1 MTAEQIYI
9 KPKTVEEALE
19 FAHQYNDHF
28 RFIAGGTDLLVNKFQ
43 GNEEV
48 RCLVDLTGIE
58 ELRTVEKT
66 TFSNGSSS
74 SSSGKG
80 LDFLRIG
87 SLVKLEDLENH
98 SEIKDEFPVLI
109 EAAES
114 VASPVIRKTAT
125 LGGNILCENRC
136 IFYNQSE
143 WWREA
148 AGFCLKC
155 NLPAGKTGGD
165 ICIATGGK
173 KACFS
178 KFISDT
184 APALIAMNAE
194 IEIRERKKTRVMK
207 LEDIYTGDGV
217 EPRLLKK
224 HEIIG
229 SVLLPGNQGFKMCFK
244 KLRQRDSLDFSSLT
258 TCVSISRQGK
268 IRIVLGGVDPAPV
281 VVDGSLNDDKK
292 ELVKQAVKKSRI
304 VDNDVFSRKYRKE
317 MITVFLE
324 KSFRELSI

>member
-9 KPKTVEEALE
+9 KPKSIDEALE
-19 FAHQYNDHF
+19 FAHQYNNNS

-48 RCLVDLTGIE
+48 NCLIDLTGID
-58 ELRTVEKT
+58 ELRAVEKV
-66 TFSNGSSS
+66 TFSKANSSLLPS
-74 SSSGKG
+74 AGAG

-87 SLVKLEDLENH
+87 SLVKLDDLRNYP
-98 SEIKDEFPVLI
+98 EIRNEFPVLI
-109 EAAES
+109 EAAEA
-114 VASPVIRKTAT
+114 VASPVLRKTAT

-136 IFYNQSE
+136 IFYNQSA

-155 NLPAGKTGGD
+155 DGD
-165 ICIATGGK
+165 VCIATGGK

-184 APALIAMNAE
+184 APALISMNAE
-194 IEIRERKKTRVMK
+194 IEVRERKKTRIIK
-207 LEDIYTGDGV
+207 LGNIYSGDGV
-217 EPRLLKK
+217 EPRILKRN
-224 HEIIG
+224 EII
-229 SVLLPGNQGFKMCFK
+229 SSILLPEGQDFKVCFK
-244 KLRQRDSLDFSSLT
+244 KLRQRDSMDFSSLT
-258 TCVSISRQGK
+258 TCVSLSNKGR

-281 VVDGSLNDDKK
+281 VVDGSVKDDKK
-292 ELVKQAVKKSRI
+292 DMIKQAVKKSRI

-317 MITVFLE
+317 MINVFLE
-324 KSFRELSI
+324 KSFSELSI